1 MALTMLLSK
10 DVSPSS
16 AITISPLAS
25 DRPAFKDDTRPPRC
39 HLAIGR
45 KWRLGYNCGS
55 TLKLRTA
62 ASVAWFTVAPST
74 TGIISM

>member
-1 MALTMLLSK
+1 MLLSK

-16 AITISPLAS
+16 AMTISPPAS
-25 DRPAFKDDTRPPRC
+25 DRPALRDDTLPPRC

-45 KWRLGYNCGS
+45 KCRLGYNCGS

-62 ASVAWFTVAPST
+62 LSVAWLTVAPST
-74 TGIISM
+74 TGIISMWPP